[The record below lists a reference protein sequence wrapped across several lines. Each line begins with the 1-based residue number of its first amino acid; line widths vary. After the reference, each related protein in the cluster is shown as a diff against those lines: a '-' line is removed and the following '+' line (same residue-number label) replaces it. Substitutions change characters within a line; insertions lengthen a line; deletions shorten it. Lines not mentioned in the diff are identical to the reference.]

1 MDVNAFTTLIST
13 VGFPIACVIAMG
25 FYFVW
30 ERKQRIEE
38 SKSRDNV
45 IKELSTTVNNNTIAL
60 EKLIERLEGKVR

>member
-1 MDVNAFTTLIST
+1 MDVGAFTSLISS

-38 SKSRDNV
+38 NRTRDNV
-45 IKELSTTVNNNTIAL
+45 IKDLTTTVNNNTIAL
-60 EKLIERLEGKVR
+60 EKLIERLGAK

>member
-1 MDVNAFTTLIST
+1 MDVNAFTTLISS

-38 SKSRDNV
+38 NRSRDNV
-45 IKELSTTVNNNTIAL
+45 IKDLSTTVNNNTIAL
-60 EKLIERLEGKVR
+60 EKLIERLGAK

>member
-1 MDVNAFTTLIST
+1 MDVGAFTSLISS

-38 SKSRDNV
+38 NRSRDNV
-45 IKELSTTVNNNTIAL
+45 IKDLTTTVNNNTIAL
-60 EKLIERLEGKVR
+60 EKLIERLGAK

>member
-1 MDVNAFTTLIST
+1 MDVNAFTALIST

-38 SKSRDNV
+38 NKSRDNV

-60 EKLIERLEGKVR
+60 EKLIEKLGVK

>member
-1 MDVNAFTTLIST
+1 MDVNAFTTLISS

-38 SKSRDNV
+38 NRSRDNV
-45 IKELSTTVNNNTIAL
+45 IKDLTTTVNNNTIAL
-60 EKLIERLEGKVR
+60 EKLIERLGGKVI

>member
-1 MDVNAFTTLIST
+1 MDVGAFTSLISS

-38 SKSRDNV
+38 NRNRDNV
-45 IKELSTTVNNNTIAL
+45 IKDLTTTVNNNTIAL
-60 EKLIERLEGKVR
+60 EKLIERLGGK

>member
-60 EKLIERLEGKVR
+60 EKLIERLGAK

>member
-1 MDVNAFTTLIST
+1 MDVNAFTTLISS

-38 SKSRDNV
+38 NRSRDNV
-45 IKELSTTVNNNTIAL
+45 IKDLTTTVNNNTIAL
-60 EKLIERLEGKVR
+60 EKLIERLGAK